1 MASLLGPQQG
11 CCFFGMCT
19 MGTLSDVEE
28 GGELVEQRVGNGDF
42 SFLFCLSY
50 LDLLT

>member
-1 MASLLGPQQG
+1 
-11 CCFFGMCT
+11 

-42 SFLFCLSY
+42 SFCFAFLI
-50 LDLLT
+50 